1 MLAGN
6 FPSNFELVVML
17 TILELPGMSYGANLR
32 RRIEAETEQEVT
44 YGSLYVALD
53 RLEEKGWLRS
63 VLGPPSVDRKG
74 RPRKIYHFTNE
85 GLERFG
91 KTGVILQPLLDS
103 EAYHDWH

>member
-17 TILELPGMSYGANLR
+17 TILALPGMSYGANLR

-63 VLGPPSVDRKG
+63 VVGPPSADRKG

-85 GLERFG
+85 GLKCFRQ
-91 KTGVILQPLLDS
+91 TGVIVQPLLDCEGS
-103 EAYHDWH
+103 HDWH